1 MEQLNFYGLLL
12 GIIAFLTIGIS
23 HPIVAKAE
31 YYWGKRI
38 WWVFFVI
45 GIVFSTISLFITS
58 VITSVILGTIGFSCF
73 WSTHEIFKQHK
84 RVMLGR
90 ARRNPNRVYN
100 LGIVLIVSF
109 LHKLNFA
116 GIIVGAATFAIIAIS
131 RYLCIKAE
139 YYFTKKFWI
148 GFLVIG
154 FVSLAGSLVTKNLL
168 ISTILGING
177 FTFLWGI
184 GEIIEQEDRVNKG
197 WFPKNPKRISQP

>member
-1 MEQLNFYGLLL
+1 MEQLNFYGFLL

-38 WWVFFVI
+38 WWIFFVT
-45 GIVFSTISLFITS
+45 GIICSAISLFLTS
-58 VITSVILGTIGFSCF
+58 VIASVILGTIGFSCF

-90 ARRNPNRVYN
+90 AKRNPNRIYN
-100 LGIVLIVSF
+100 LGVILTASF
-109 LHKLNFA
+109 LQKLNFA
-116 GIIVGAATFAIIAIS
+116 GIIVGAATFIIIAVS
-131 RYLCIKAE
+131 RYMCIKAE

-148 GFLVIG
+148 GFLLIG
-154 FVSLAGSLVTKNLL
+154 VVSLAGSLVTKNLL
-168 ISTILGING
+168 LSTILGING

-184 GEIIEQEDRVNKG
+184 GEIIEQEERVNKG
-197 WFPKNPKRISQP
+197 WFPKNPQRISL